1 MSLQTSVEVNT
12 QGGPSEFRLNGW
24 DEYGVLIPLPQAVC
38 RLPWNVPGRADS
50 QHYRLLFSASTVV
63 LKKRPTVGEKDTN
76 RKVVDFTRLIV
87 SAASHLGTSPIV
99 RIDHFGAA
107 SSV

>member
-1 MSLQTSVEVNT
+1 M
-12 QGGPSEFRLNGW
+12 
-24 DEYGVLIPLPQAVC
+24 
-38 RLPWNVPGRADS
+38 PWNVPGRADS

-76 RKVVDFTRLIV
+76 RKVVGFTRLIV
-87 SAASHLGTSPIV
+87 SAASHLGASPIV